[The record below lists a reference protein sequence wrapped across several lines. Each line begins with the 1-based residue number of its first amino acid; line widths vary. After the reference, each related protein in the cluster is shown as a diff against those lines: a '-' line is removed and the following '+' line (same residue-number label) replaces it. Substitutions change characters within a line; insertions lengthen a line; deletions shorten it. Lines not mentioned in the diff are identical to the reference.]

1 MKQMRVVKRGEKL
14 SAAVVRFSIGRK
26 SSGTGPGCK
35 PAHALANPF
44 KVAPYGSYSREQSIS
59 RYTTW
64 LEQKIAG
71 KDRGVC
77 AALNEIWTAAKQ
89 GQVEL
94 ECFCKPLACHGDVV
108 KRVVEEKL

>member
-1 MKQMRVVKRGEKL
+1 MEKIRVAKRGEKL
-14 SAAVVRFSIGRK
+14 RASVVRFSIGRE
-26 SSGTGPGCK
+26 SSGTGPRCSG
-35 PAHALANPF
+35 AHALANPF
-44 KVAPYGSYSREQSIS
+44 KVAPHGPYSREQSIS

-64 LEQKIAG
+64 LEHKIAG
-71 KDRGVC
+71 KDKGVC

-108 KRVVEEKL
+108 KQVVEEKL